1 MKHINHTCVRQSA
14 KLFLKNVTQI
24 IKNLSVWKRTKTILN
39 PEVQKTTMNHT
50 TPIQKDVICVCSK
63 NWE

>member
-1 MKHINHTCVRQSA
+1 MKHINHTCVKQSA
-14 KLFLKNVTQI
+14 KLFLKKVR
-24 IKNLSVWKRTKTILN
+24 NLSVWKRTKTILN

>member
-1 MKHINHTCVRQSA
+1 M
-14 KLFLKNVTQI
+14 QI
-24 IKNLSVWKRTKTILN
+24 IRNLSVWKRTKTILN

-63 NWE
+63 NWEQQMTLKKYD